1 MMESENI
8 LIKVDPKDVIFFD
21 KTIESIDNLGIVTV
35 IKGKEGII
43 KIMSPFSLRQDLL
56 EVLNNLGKNY
66 ELLTEQEKK
75 W

>member
-1 MMESENI
+1 MESENI
-8 LIKVDPKDVIFFD
+8 LIKVNPKDVIFFD

-35 IKGKEGII
+35 LKGKEGLIN
-43 KIMSPFSLRQDLL
+43 IMSPFSLRQDLI

-75 W
+75 

>member
-8 LIKVDPKDVIFFD
+8 LIKVNPKDVIFFD

-35 IKGKEGII
+35 LKGKEGLIN
-43 KIMSPFSLRQDLL
+43 IMSPFSLRQDLI

-75 W
+75 

>member
-75 W
+75 